1 MCASVL
7 RFSVALPVYTVH
19 FILKLLCFVLL
30 FVCFTTRGCAQS
42 RDVRALCKCEKNL
55 ITSIALSASGGR
67 AASASSAEHRTSPK
81 PKKKSHIPP
90 ATHSLTRCDYD
101 ACSILWQLRAYRCGH
116 KHDYII
122 YCFIL
127 NIMQNYTSKLCV
139 FCACLVYYVYI
150 CTLYKHV

>member
-67 AASASSAEHRTSPK
+67 AASASSAEHRPSPK
-81 PKKKSHIPP
+81 PKKKIAYS
-90 ATHSLTRCDYD
+90 TSNSLTHTLITTHVRYYGNYVHTDV
-101 ACSILWQLRAYRCGH
+101 ATSTTIL
-116 KHDYII
+116 YIVL
-122 YCFIL
+122 F
-127 NIMQNYTSKLCV
+127 
-139 FCACLVYYVYI
+139 
-150 CTLYKHV
+150 